1 MREIKF
7 RAFYKPHKRMF
18 WFDIMDGNHGIGN
31 GYIGMTPFGESKKT
45 NESYRGN
52 MILVDP
58 TSCELMQYTGR
69 KDKNDREVFEG
80 DIYRIEEETDGLD
93 EVFYVVVVW
102 IHEWSMFASLIVDE
116 YNRYKIG
123 GVKELDEPLFWAYTL
138 EDINSS
144 KHFHCGN
151 IYQNPDLLKC

>member
-7 RAFYKPHKRMF
+7 RVINKDGLIIGYEMF
-18 WFDIMDGNHGIGN
+18 NISFGWHQTILNDRPCDDGTLPVRSGVIVDGIDN
-31 GYIGMTPFGESKKT
+31 LIR
-45 NESYRGN
+45 N
-52 MILVDP
+52 
-58 TSCELMQYTGR
+58 QYTGR

-102 IHEWSMFASLIVDE
+102 IHEWSMFASLLVEE
-116 YNRYKIG
+116 YNRYKVG
-123 GVKELDEPLFWAYTL
+123 GVKELDEPLFWTYTL
-138 EDINSS
+138 DDINSS

-151 IYQNPDLLKC
+151 IYENPDLLKC